1 MVRCEGKKR
10 LAFERGGIC
19 EGIEELGDI
28 VGSYQLTLI
37 LLMIYSDLG
46 HRDEN
51 FEKSGKD
58 LERMDH
64 VLCWWARCDIFIYDG
79 LYVSVS

>member
-1 MVRCEGKKR
+1 MNRWDKASRRLEVVRCEGKER

-51 FEKSGKD
+51 FEWKRFGMNGSCPLLVGQ
-58 LERMDH
+58 
-64 VLCWWARCDIFIYDG
+64 V
-79 LYVSVS
+79 